1 MGNNILFQNTEQM
14 VDEGENLVVVLDNG
28 SGMVKAGFAG
38 EEAPQCVFPAA
49 VGRPRA
55 GMNAMIGGSQKSEYI
70 GDECMAK
77 KGILEINYPISHGI
91 VESWEDMEK
100 VWHHTFYNELRVA
113 PNECKGVLLTEAPR
127 NPKANRE
134 KMVQIMFETF
144 EVQNIYVAI
153 QAVMSLYSAG
163 RTTGLVTDSG
173 DGVTHTV
180 PVFEGF
186 SLPHAVEKMEIA
198 GRVLT
203 EYLQKL
209 LLEAG
214 RSFTSAA
221 EIEIVRQIKE
231 ELCYVAQNYEEE
243 HETAKTSP
251 EHDKQ
256 YTLPDQSI
264 ITVPATVRMGAP
276 ELIFKPNLNGM
287 TCKSLHDLAWASV
300 SASDIDVRK
309 ELCKNIIM
317 SGGST
322 MYEGMPDRLKSE
334 LVQKAP
340 SGAEIRVV
348 AAADR
353 KYAVWKGGS
362 TLASLSTF
370 ASSWVTKEDYE
381 EHGAAVIHRNA
392 TEYFP

>member
-55 GMNAMIGGSQKSEYI
+55 GMNAMQGVQQKSEYI

-144 EVQNIYVAI
+144 EVQNVYVAI

-163 RTTGLVTDSG
+163 RTTGLVVDSG

-198 GRVLT
+198 GRVLS
-203 EYLQKL
+203 EWMQKL
-209 LLEAG
+209 LLECG
-214 RSFTSAA
+214 HSFTSSS
-221 EIEIVRQIKE
+221 EFQIVRQMKE
-231 ELCYVAQNYEEE
+231 ELAYVAQNYAEELE
-243 HETAKTSP
+243 AAKKSA
-251 EHDKQ
+251 EFDKQ
-256 YTLPDQSI
+256 YQLPDKSV
-264 ITVPATVRMGAP
+264 ITVPASVRFRTP
-276 ELIFKPNLNGM
+276 ELLFDPQQNGM
-287 TCKSLHDLAWASV
+287 ACKSMPDLAWASV
-300 SASDIDVRK
+300 MASDIDVRK

-322 MYEGMPDRLKSE
+322 MYEGIADRLKQE
-334 LVQKAP
+334 LTNRAP
-340 SGAEIRVV
+340 SGAEIRIV

-370 ASSWVTKEDYE
+370 ESSWVTRADYE
-381 EHGAAVIHRNA
+381 EHGAPIIHRKCA
-392 TEYFP
+392 